1 MLKLS
6 EMRIKEYLH
15 YGVYIQNERVNNDS
29 GKKRSKSV
37 GNGGDSEENK
47 GEMVPVLNINRTIE
61 DIVSEYGLSVAF
73 VIRRRIFS
81 IHFLLNSESHLK
93 QMSDQEVDLLY
104 TQLVQDNISHLAFN
118 EEGVAIKQAAIL
130 ESLHLMRQRFI
141 GSLTIKGL
149 FDKKVQEERIDI
161 RMLHTVYP

>member
-1 MLKLS
+1 
-6 EMRIKEYLH
+6 MRIKEYLH
-15 YGVYIQNERVNNDS
+15 YGVYIQSERVNNDS
-29 GKKRSKSV
+29 GKKRSKSA
-37 GNGGDSEENK
+37 GNDGDSEENQ
-47 GEMVPVLNINRTIE
+47 GQIVPVLNINRTIE
-61 DIVSEYGLSVAF
+61 DIVNEYGLSVAF

-149 FDKKVQEERIDI
+149 FDKKVQEERLDI

>member
-15 YGVYIQNERVNNDS
+15 YGVYIQSERVNNDS

-37 GNGGDSEENK
+37 GNGGDSKESQ

-93 QMSDQEVDLLY
+93 QMSDQEIDLLY

-118 EEGVAIKQAAIL
+118 EEGVAIK
-130 ESLHLMRQRFI
+130 
-141 GSLTIKGL
+141 
-149 FDKKVQEERIDI
+149 
-161 RMLHTVYP
+161 

>member
-6 EMRIKEYLH
+6 EMKIKEYLH
-15 YGVYIQNERVNNDS
+15 YGVYIQSERVNNDS

-37 GNGGDSEENK
+37 GNGGGSEENQ

-93 QMSDQEVDLLY
+93 QMSDQEIDLLY

-149 FDKKVQEERIDI
+149 FDKKV
-161 RMLHTVYP
+161 

>member
-15 YGVYIQNERVNNDS
+15 YGVYIQSERVNNDS

-37 GNGGDSEENK
+37 GGHDEESQS
-47 GEMVPVLNINRTIE
+47 EMVPVLNINRTIE
-61 DIVSEYGLSVAF
+61 DIVSEYGLTVAF

-93 QMSDQEVDLLY
+93 LMSDQEVDLLY

-149 FDKKVQEERIDI
+149 FDKKVQEERLDI